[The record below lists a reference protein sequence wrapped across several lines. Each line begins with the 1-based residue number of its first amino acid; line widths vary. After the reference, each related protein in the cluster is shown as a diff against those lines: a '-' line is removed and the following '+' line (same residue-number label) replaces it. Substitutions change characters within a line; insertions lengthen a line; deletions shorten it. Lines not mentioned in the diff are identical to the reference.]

1 MVSYKTVAGPHTD
14 QGNNSATLMYLV
26 ILALTPASLFGIYQ
40 FGLSAALV
48 LLVSCVTA
56 IIVEQF
62 MLYLRGESLIHAKDG
77 SALLTGWILAMSL
90 PPATPWWVVALGA
103 SFAITLGKQAYGG
116 LGNNLFNPAML
127 ARVFLLICFPVE
139 MTDWAMTAT
148 PEIVGG
154 KLQASDAWISVSS
167 AVDGITAATPL
178 SGHVNAGET
187 LTIAQLFTGE
197 HAGSWGETSALLL
210 LLGGLFL
217 IWKKVITWVLPT
229 AVIIGVFI
237 PAFCLHLY
245 NPELYLSSS
254 VHVLSGAT
262 LFTAFFIATDM
273 VTSPVSTKGQWVF
286 GLGCGLLICLIR
298 SFGSY
303 PEGAAFSVLIMNA
316 TTPLI
321 DHYLRPVIFGSNTN
335 KHKQSNANK
344 NTAKA

>member
-14 QGNNSATLMYLV
+14 EGNSSAQLMYLV
-26 ILALTPASLFGIYQ
+26 ILALLPATLFGIYQ
-40 FGLSAALV
+40 FGLSAAMI
-48 LLVSCVTA
+48 LLVSCATA
-56 IIVEQF
+56 FIAEQV
-62 MLYLRGESLIHAKDG
+62 MLLLRKGGVRNVLDG

-90 PPATPWWVVALGA
+90 PPATPWWIVALGA
-103 SFAITLGKQAYGG
+103 IFAMTLGKHAYGG

-139 MTDWAMTAT
+139 MTDWAMTST
-148 PEIVGG
+148 PELIEGQ
-154 KLQASDAWISVSS
+154 LQFSDAWLGEGTID
-167 AVDGITAATPL
+167 AITAATPL
-178 SGHVNAGET
+178 SGHVNPNEV
-187 LTIAQLFTGE
+187 LPMWQLFLGK

-217 IWKKVITWVLPT
+217 IWKKVITWVLPS
-229 AVIIGVFI
+229 AVILGVFI
-237 PAFCLHLY
+237 PAACLHLY
-245 NPELYLSSS
+245 DPALYLSSS

-273 VTSPVSTKGQWVF
+273 VTSPVSAKGQWIF

-298 SFGSY
+298 SFGIY

-321 DHYLRPVIFGSNTN
+321 DHYLRPAIFGS
-335 KHKQSNANK
+335 KA
-344 NTAKA
+344 AKA